1 MTAGATSNGDS
12 RALIRLENLSK
23 RFPGQKQNAIDNLS
37 LDIPEGEIVI
47 LVGPSGSGK
56 TTTLRMI
63 NRLIEPTSGRIFLEG
78 EDVTSVNG
86 DKLRRR
92 MGYVIQQIGLF
103 PHMTIETNIATVPR
117 MLGWD
122 TKRIRTRV
130 RELLDLVGM
139 DPEVYAKRYPKE
151 LSGGQR
157 QRVGVARALAADPPV
172 LLMDEPFSAID
183 PITRARLQNEFLQL
197 QTKIRKTIVFVTHD
211 IDEAIKMG
219 DRIAILDESSHVAQY
234 DTPSTILA
242 APANAF
248 VEDFIGAGASLKR
261 LNLTHVADV
270 HLLDWPTMPVSAERD
285 SVRAALL
292 RSDKGSVL
300 LVDDARRPQRWVN
313 AMDLEHGSIPLAES
327 GLEAPVMQRT
337 ATLYDALNEMLNS
350 LQGATAVVDENG
362 AFCGVIDIETV
373 AAAIRKMRE
382 EARLVYRGEGGSP
395 REPALAGAERG
406 GDGDVRGG
414 SDFGGAAPGGGDDFG
429 AAAAGGG
436 DA

>member
-1 MTAGATSNGDS
+1 MNDRPASDGGA
-12 RALIRLENLSK
+12 RPLIRLENLSK
-23 RFPGQKQNAIDNLS
+23 RFPGQRENAVDDLN

-78 EDVTSVNG
+78 DDVTRVNG

-103 PHMTIETNIATVPR
+103 PHMTIEANIATVPR

-122 TKRIRTRV
+122 AKRIRERV
-130 RELLDLVGM
+130 RELVELVGM
-139 DPEVYAKRYPKE
+139 DPNIYAKRYPKE

-219 DRIAILDESSHVAQY
+219 DRIAILDEKSHIAQY
-234 DTPSTILA
+234 DTPATILA
-242 APANAF
+242 APASAF

-261 LNLTHVADV
+261 LNLTHVSNVELVDFPTAPLSADR
-270 HLLDWPTMPVSAERD
+270 A
-285 SVRAALL
+285 SVRDALL

-300 LVDDARRPQRWVN
+300 LLDDERRPQRWVN
-313 AMDLEHGSIPLAES
+313 AMDLEHVETPLAEA
-327 GLEAPVMQRT
+327 GLAAPVMQQT

-362 AFCGVIDIETV
+362 AYCGVIEIETV

-382 EARLVYRGEGGSP
+382 EARRVYRGGESAASQ
-395 REPALAGAERG
+395 EPAFTAVDAAG
-406 GDGDVRGG
+406 GDG
-414 SDFGGAAPGGGDDFG
+414 A
-429 AAAAGGG
+429 
-436 DA
+436 

>member
-1 MTAGATSNGDS
+1 MTNTAAAAGDS
-12 RALIRLENLSK
+12 LQPLIKLEGLTK
-23 RFPGQKQNAIDNLS
+23 RFPGQRDNAVDK
-37 LDIPEGEIVI
+37 LDLEIPDGEIVI

-78 EDVTSVNG
+78 EDVTRVNA

-103 PHMTIETNIATVPR
+103 PHMTIADNIGTVPR
-117 MLGWD
+117 MLGWNGR
-122 TKRIRTRV
+122 RIRSRV
-130 RELLDLVGM
+130 DELIEMVGM
-139 DPEVYAKRYPKE
+139 DPDVYAKRYPRE

-157 QRVGVARALAADPPV
+157 QRIGVARAMAADPPV
-172 LLMDEPFSAID
+172 ILMDEPFSAID

-197 QTKIRKTIVFVTHD
+197 QTTIRKTIVFVTHD

-219 DRIAILDESSHVAQY
+219 DRIAILDDRSHIAQY
-234 DTPSTILA
+234 DTPATILS

-270 HLLDWPTMPVSAERD
+270 ELVDWPTARVSAEREL
-285 SVRAALL
+285 VRDALL

-300 LVDDARRPQRWVN
+300 LLDDARRPERWVTIV
-313 AMDLEHGSIPLAES
+313 DLEHRDTPVADAGVP
-327 GLEAPVMQRT
+327 APVMQST

-350 LQGATAVVDENG
+350 LHGATAVVDGDG
-362 AFCGVIDIETV
+362 AYLGVIDIETV
-373 AAAIRKMRE
+373 AAAIRAMRQ
-382 EARLVYRGEGGSP
+382 EARRTFRGEAGDELTD
-395 REPALAGAERG
+395 EPAFQGAR
-406 GDGDVRGG
+406 
-414 SDFGGAAPGGGDDFG
+414 DDT
-429 AAAAGGG
+429 
-436 DA
+436 